1 MSAPYPHKLW
11 LVSREYAGVAE
22 AGGVKNVAC
31 SLCEGLAGLGVEVT
45 LMIPRYGCTDF
56 ASVTSYTP
64 NIIPPQHIT
73 VDGVDHVVSFDR
85 ASVGRVEVVFVLHQ
99 IYGEKSG
106 VYTYTMAD
114 EQRDSTRT
122 RGTGFH
128 DALLLD
134 VLFQKAVLVYGAVSG
149 RLPQVVH
156 CQDAATAMIPA
167 MARCTELQDAYRQVR
182 FVVTI
187 HNAGPGYHH
196 EFSSLEQAVSYT
208 GVPASVLEGCMNG
221 GAVEPFLAAGLFAAL
236 TTVSPWYS
244 QELLDPDNTDTM
256 GLSRLFVQ
264 RGLPITGITNG
275 IDCDRYDPSSREV
288 SLLPFAFDPG
298 KGRLEGKYKNRRY
311 FIQQYAAG
319 SSQGF
324 HSDFIRSGHI
334 QDDDMDGKECHR
346 AVYFCYHGRI
356 ASQKGI
362 DILADAASVLLARR
376 DDVRFLLVGQGEQE
390 LEGRLA
396 RLAEEHSGKCVYL
409 QGYDRAVSRLSVAA
423 ADFIVLPSKFEP
435 CGLEDFIAQLYGT
448 IPVAH
453 ATGGL
458 QKILHG
464 ETGFLY
470 RDNSGEGLCR
480 TMEELADMLIESPE
494 AMGRIISF
502 GARYIRERYD
512 WSSVIRDKYLPFYRG
527 ADPWGPGGRHAR

>member
-45 LMIPRYGCTDF
+45 MMIPRYGCTDF
-56 ASVTSYTP
+56 GTVTNYTP
-64 NIIPPQHIT
+64 DTIPPQHIM
-73 VDGVDHVVSFDR
+73 VDGRDYVVSFDK
-85 ASVGRVEVVFVLHQ
+85 ASVGRVEVIFILHQ
-99 IYGEKSG
+99 TYSEKSG

-114 EQRDSTRT
+114 ERRDSSHT

-149 RLPQVVH
+149 RLPQVIH

-167 MARCTELQDAYRQVR
+167 LARCTELQEAYRQVR

-208 GVPASVLEGCMNG
+208 GVPASVLEDCMNG
-221 GAVEPFLAAGLFAAL
+221 GAVEPFLAASLFAAL

-244 QELLDPDNTDTM
+244 QELLDPGNRDTM
-256 GLSRLFVQ
+256 GLSRLFAQ
-264 RGLPITGITNG
+264 RGIPITGITNG
-275 IDCDRYDPSSREV
+275 IDCHRYDPSSREA
-288 SLLPFAFDPG
+288 SLLPFAFDPSQ
-298 KGRLEGKYKNRRY
+298 GRLEGKYKNRHYFVQRY
-311 FIQQYAAG
+311 ASVSRTDYFD
-319 SSQGF
+319 
-324 HSDFIRSGHI
+324 DFVRWGHI
-334 QDDDMDGKECHR
+334 EDEMAGRLGDRK
-346 AVYFCYHGRI
+346 VYFCYHGRI

-362 DILADAASVLLARR
+362 DILAAAASLLLSRR

-390 LEGRLA
+390 LEGRLV
-396 RLAEEHSGKCVYL
+396 RLANEHPGKCVYL
-409 QGYDRAVSRLSVAA
+409 QGYDRAVSRLSTAA

-464 ETGFLY
+464 QTGFLY
-470 RDNSGEGLCR
+470 QDNTAESLRR
-480 TMEELADMLIESPE
+480 TMEELADMLIGSPE
-494 AMGRIISF
+494 DMERIISH
-502 GARYIRERYD
+502 GARYIREHYD
-512 WSSVIRDKYLPFYRG
+512 WGSVIQDKYLPFYRQT
-527 ADPWGPGGRHAR
+527 